1 MTSRTVHVAV
11 ALLLIVAAGCGGPE
25 ERKASYRSKAQAY
38 IQQGNFPKARVALR
52 NVLRIDP
59 KDPEAYFLF
68 AQVEEKEK
76 NWRNA
81 FANYQRVV
89 ELAPNH
95 ERALIKLGKLYLEAR
110 MTDKVVE
117 SAERVLAADPR
128 HAQARALK
136 IAVLA
141 VGGRLQEATAQ
152 AEALLAEYPTEKDA
166 VLLLAGLYAAQQRAA
181 DAEAVLRRA
190 TDTHPGDLELLNSL
204 ASTYVRMGDAARAE
218 QILTRIVEAEPKVL
232 DHRVKLAGFYD
243 QRGDY
248 DKAEAVLRD
257 AVRADPDSEPR
268 RLALADFLAT
278 RRGAPRAE
286 AALLEAKESLPHSTA
301 IRFALGR
308 LYESMQQRDKARR
321 VYEEVRD
328 DRRRS
333 PASLDA
339 RVRLAAMDWE
349 EGRQQEAERELQEVL
364 KENPRA
370 SDALLLQGR
379 IALRRGDGKGATQ
392 SFRTVLKD
400 QPDHAEAYM
409 LLGRA
414 HLALGEMDLA
424 RENLE
429 KAVALNPRL
438 LDAQLALAHLD
449 MAGGRTKDARSRLE
463 GLLKLDT
470 DNLAILGMLLN
481 LQAAE
486 RDWGAT
492 AETIA
497 KLRRAGAGEVAVD
510 LAEGNLLL
518 ARQEWDKA
526 LAAFERAAA
535 AAPAAPEPLF
545 ALVRLEYGLGRQAQ
559 AQARL
564 EGLLAR
570 DPQHPYALGLLGELL
585 LIKGDQAGAEAK
597 FREAA
602 RIKPDWAMPWMNL
615 ATLKLTQQRLPE
627 AIQLLTEGV
636 RLNRGHG
643 ELRLLLASALEEA
656 GQIDRAIEEYDA
668 MLRMNPR
675 ALVAANNLAA
685 LLADHKGDPKSL
697 ERALALSREF
707 ETQAPHPF
715 FLDTLGWVHLKL
727 GHRDEAVRLIRLAL
741 SKVPDHPVLNYH
753 LGVAYYRAGLAAEAK
768 AYLRKAIASGKAF
781 PGVAEA
787 QTMLAQL
794 QG

>member
-1 MTSRTVHVAV
+1 MTVRTVRIAV
-11 ALLLIVAAGCGGPE
+11 ALLLIGLAGCGGPE
-25 ERKASYRSKAQAY
+25 ERKANYRAKAQAY

-52 NVLRIDP
+52 NVLKIDP

-89 ELAPNH
+89 ELVPNH
-95 ERALIKLGKLYLEAR
+95 DRALIKLGKLYLEAR

-117 SAERVLAADPR
+117 VADKVLAGDPR

-152 AEALLAEYPTEKDA
+152 AEALLAEYPSDKDV
-166 VLLLAGLYAAQQRAA
+166 VLLLASLYAVQQRAG
-181 DAEAVLRRA
+181 DAEPALRRA
-190 TDTHPGDLELLNSL
+190 LDAHPGDLDLLNSL
-204 ASTYVRMGDAARAE
+204 ASTYVRTGDVARAE
-218 QILTRIVEAEPKVL
+218 QILTRIVEAEPKL
-232 DHRVKLAGFYD
+232 FDHRVRLAGFYD
-243 QRGDY
+243 HRGDY
-248 DKAEAVLRD
+248 DKAETVLRD
-257 AVRADPDSEPR
+257 AVHVDPDSEPR
-268 RLALADFLAT
+268 WLALADFLAT
-278 RRGAPRAE
+278 RRGAPQAE
-286 AALLEAKESLPHSTA
+286 STLLEAKGRLPHSTA
-301 IRFALGR
+301 ISFALGR
-308 LYESMQQRDKARR
+308 LYEVMNERDKARR
-321 VYEEVRD
+321 LYEKVRD
-328 DRRRS
+328 ERRGS

-349 EGRQQEAERELQEVL
+349 EGRQEEAERGLQEVL

-370 SDALLLQGR
+370 ADALLLQGK

-392 SFRTVLKD
+392 AFRTVLND
-400 QPDHAEAYM
+400 QPDHAEAYT

-414 HLALGEMDLA
+414 HLALGEIDLA
-424 RENLE
+424 RENLQ

-438 LDAQLALAHLD
+438 LDAQLPLAHLD
-449 MAGGRTKDARSRLE
+449 ITAGRAKDARSRLE
-463 GLLKLDT
+463 NLLKLDAN
-470 DNLAILGMLLN
+470 NLAALGLLLN
-481 LQAAE
+481 LQTAE
-486 RDWGAT
+486 RDWDAT

-497 KLRRAGAGEVAVD
+497 RLRRAGAGEAAAD

-518 ARQEWDKA
+518 ARREWDKA
-526 LAAFERAAA
+526 VSAFERAAA

-545 ALVRLEYGLGRQAQ
+545 ALVRLEHRLGRETQAK
-559 AQARL
+559 ARL

-570 DPQHPYALGLLGELL
+570 QPRHPYALGLLGELL
-585 LIKGDQAGAEAK
+585 LVKGDQAGAEAK

-602 RIKPDWAMPWMNL
+602 GIKPDWGMPWMNL
-615 ATLKLTQQRLPE
+615 ATLKLAQQRFAE
-627 AIQLLTEGV
+627 AAELLAEGV
-636 RLNRGHG
+636 RLNPDNG
-643 ELRLLLASALEEA
+643 ELRLLLASALGEA
-656 GQIDRAIEEYDA
+656 GHVDRAIEEYDA
-668 MLRMNPR
+668 ILRKNPR
-675 ALVAANNLAA
+675 AFLAANNLAA
-685 LLADHKGDPKSL
+685 LLADQKGDPKSL

-727 GHRDEAVRLIRLAL
+727 GHRDEAVRVIRLAL
-741 SKVPDHPVLNYH
+741 SKAPDHPVLNYH
-753 LGVAYYRAGLAAEAK
+753 LGVAYYQAGQAAEAT
-768 AYLRKAIASGKAF
+768 AHLRKAVASGKAF

-787 QTMLAQL
+787 RTILAKL